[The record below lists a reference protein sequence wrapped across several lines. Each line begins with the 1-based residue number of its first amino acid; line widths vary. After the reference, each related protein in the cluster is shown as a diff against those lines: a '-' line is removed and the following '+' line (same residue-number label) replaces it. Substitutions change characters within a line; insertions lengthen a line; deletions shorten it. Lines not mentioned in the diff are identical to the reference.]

1 MLKADDERQRD
12 RLLGLVAR
20 VGPGSVVR
28 DALDVLAQ
36 GPETVA
42 MGHHQHRPAPGP
54 FGQQVGH
61 EGVLPV
67 GNDP

>member
-28 DALDVLAQ
+28 DALEKNVRVGLKPERLVPVCRLGHLGRPLVLRAAS
-36 GPETVA
+36 GRA
-42 MGHHQHRPAPGP
+42 
-54 FGQQVGH
+54 
-61 EGVLPV
+61 
-67 GNDP
+67 